1 MGLQM
6 VLVLGRFRIGI
17 DSRGRLPEGL
27 SSHRHGQVDGWEEEP
42 LCMKEQSVTK
52 RRKGASPR
60 KISAEVGAGTRPHG
74 DSLKLCE
81 CSEGLPCM

>member
-6 VLVLGRFRIGI
+6 VLVLGRFRIGM

-27 SSHRHGQVDGWEEEP
+27 SSHGHGQVDGWEEGEP
-42 LCMKEQSVTK
+42 LCMKGQSVAK

-60 KISAEVGAGTRPHG
+60 KSV
-74 DSLKLCE
+74 LKLE
-81 CSEGLPCM
+81 RGLGHTETA